1 MLHLSF
7 LKMLIVNVLLDDLN
21 HTSGVEYFNE
31 KIAGVCS
38 WKKYTFNPVNTK
50 IISGYELIYE
60 LLFWNIPQILP
71 VIISTPKIGSLNS
84 INFCILK
91 IFFISE

>member
-31 KIAGVCS
+31 KSLVFIPG
-38 WKKYTFNPVNTK
+38 KKTHLTRENTK

-60 LLFWNIPQILP
+60 LLFWNIPQILL
-71 VIISTPKIGSLNS
+71 VIISSSKIGSLNS

>member
-1 MLHLSF
+1 MKKSLEF
-7 LKMLIVNVLLDDLN
+7 V
-21 HTSGVEYFNE
+21 SGKN
-31 KIAGVCS
+31 KHI
-38 WKKYTFNPVNTK
+38 TLQNTK

-60 LLFWNIPQILP
+60 LLFWNIPQILL
-71 VIISTPKIGSLNS
+71 VIISSPKIGSLNS

>member
-1 MLHLSF
+1 M
-7 LKMLIVNVLLDDLN
+7 
-21 HTSGVEYFNE
+21 
-31 KIAGVCS
+31 
-38 WKKYTFNPVNTK
+38 KKSLVFVPGKNTNLTPYNTK
-50 IISGYELIYE
+50 IISDYELIYE

>member
-1 MLHLSF
+1 MKKTLVLVPGKNKHLTP
-7 LKMLIVNVLLDDLN
+7 L
-21 HTSGVEYFNE
+21 
-31 KIAGVCS
+31 
-38 WKKYTFNPVNTK
+38 NTK

-60 LLFWNIPQILP
+60 LLFWNIAQILP
-71 VIISTPKIGSLNS
+71 VIISTPKISSLDL

>member
-1 MLHLSF
+1 HLA
-7 LKMLIVNVLLDDLN
+7 LN
-21 HTSGVEYFNE
+21 
-31 KIAGVCS
+31 ILM
-38 WKKYTFNPVNTK
+38 KKSLVFVPGKNTNLTPYNTK
-50 IISGYELIYE
+50 IISDYELIYE